1 MHVLMKRCPFGS
13 AFHLSACNLCC
24 LVPRTQPKLMSALA
38 LVALQIAQ
46 EVWLQS
52 WQLHSLEVHLTT
64 ERGDALAL
72 FLVFTVLDNY

>member
-1 MHVLMKRCPFGS
+1 
-13 AFHLSACNLCC
+13 
-24 LVPRTQPKLMSALA
+24 MSALA